1 MSEQIGALESEK
13 KKNLVD
19 PNNPNSIQKSEMN
32 RESPQVT
39 ATASLVLFRIVA
51 MAFLDA
57 AAVAGL
63 PE

>member
-19 PNNPNSIQKSEMN
+19 SNNPNSIQKSELN

-39 ATASLVLFRIVA
+39 ATALLVLFRIVA
-51 MAFLDA
+51 MAFLGA